1 MTAYP
6 EMWKWRTVSD
16 QGYADYAYDHDT
28 WNPAHDNIANAGI
41 GLGLYFTFVHF
52 HIPEWGAILIALTLN
67 GLWQVKNGFIPGM
80 TSTGG
85 NRYFGAWGYS
95 YIGQIYGAG
104 GVLLAFLLDLMWP
117 PAIQPSEYGE
127 PKYAEIE
134 EDEDMYF

>member
-1 MTAYP
+1 
-6 EMWKWRTVSD
+6 
-16 QGYADYAYDHDT
+16 
-28 WNPAHDNIANAGI
+28 
-41 GLGLYFTFVHF
+41 
-52 HIPEWGAILIALTLN
+52 
-67 GLWQVKNGFIPGM
+67 M

-117 PAIQPSEYGE
+117 PAIQPSQGE
-127 PKYAEIE
+127 SYIELE